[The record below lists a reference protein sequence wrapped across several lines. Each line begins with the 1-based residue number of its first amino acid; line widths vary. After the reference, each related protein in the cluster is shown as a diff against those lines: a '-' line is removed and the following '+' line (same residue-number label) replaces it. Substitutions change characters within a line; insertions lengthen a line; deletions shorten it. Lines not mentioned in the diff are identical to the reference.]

1 MSGPVSRLYS
11 AWEHV
16 VKRSLAHWRLLSSV
30 VLGVVLASAI
40 MAGTVVYFDALRELA
55 LKATLAKRPQTQMDI
70 LMKGERGPATRE
82 EYDRLAAAVTSAVD
96 EHVGWM
102 VRGRILAAKTPTMFL
117 TLPGEEGAAGGDNAR
132 SYFASMSDMLDHAEL
147 LPGGRPPSDQRLNA
161 DGEPLSLEAMI
172 PVEAA
177 SLFDVGVGDR
187 LAAVPP
193 WNDDTPWVTVV
204 ISGVFQ
210 RTDPDDAFWH
220 IEESVLNAATGPSFR
235 LVPFHV
241 SEKAFLEELGPVLRK
256 MDGIYTW
263 HLKVDFGRLSAQNA
277 RPALN
282 QLRSMHA
289 RLGQTMSGYQQTTYL
304 DDALQEYDR
313 RLFFNKLPMFVVLIL
328 IALVVLYYVVTLAS
342 LAVDER
348 RGEVALLR
356 SRGASSAQILAVFA
370 MEGATIAVLSIL
382 VAPLIAATTISAL
395 GFTPAFSDLTGGARL
410 DVSLSGGAY
419 LMSALG
425 GVLGFLALMVPA
437 VEASRIGVTRHR
449 QQAARPTS
457 QPPYQ
462 RYYVDVLLLLLSI
475 LLFRQLTEQG
485 SVVATNL
492 FGALATNQL
501 LLVLPGLVLLASA
514 MVLLRLF
521 PLMMS
526 VGSRVLSSRLPA
538 GLVMGIWQLARNPT
552 HYARLSLLLI
562 LTAGLGIF
570 ASSFGAT
577 LERSFQERV
586 LYATGSDIRVDGI
599 QPVFEPRQR
608 VPRGPYRR
616 DSSSAARVPTP
627 YPASRP
633 TLEEAFGQVPGVD
646 EASPVLK
653 TSGHVL
659 TKSFG
664 EQYVMFAMDGSTF
677 GDVAFLREDFS
688 DKPVDDV
695 LKSLAVAAPPGGILL
710 PDGSRTIAVMLKPD
724 RKHPSVRLSA
734 RVMDGKH
741 RYVTY
746 QMGTLESTGWEVYEA
761 SLTANT
767 SQPLQPDPPLT
778 LVSIRI
784 HDTGNYDGS
793 YNTSKLRAGSLLI
806 DEVWVTTKSDEA
818 KTIEGFDDVESWS
831 VLKTTPD
838 AVTDVLR
845 SSRVGYDGNS
855 GSALFSWSQGS
866 TLTTRGIFHGSSAP
880 IPALASRS
888 FVRSTGHSVGEEIE
902 VSVAGY
908 RILVRLDGTMNLFPT
923 MTGGD
928 ERFLVADLAS
938 LVRYANLGAIDREL
952 QPGAVWLSAMGGA
965 DRGTLLQSVADVD
978 THTSQLIRDRAFRM
992 ADSKVDPLVEAGWR
1006 ALLFVAFGAVLVLS
1020 CFGFL
1025 VHAYVS
1031 FRNRQMQFALLRT
1044 VGFSMRQLTAM
1055 VWLEQAL
1062 VIGVGMALGIWMG
1075 GRLGATIMPFLG
1087 HDDWGRRVLPPFV
1100 MQVDWGAL
1108 IVTYTAMVLVFAI
1121 ISLGI
1126 IWLIQRISLNR
1137 VMRLGEM

>member
-1 MSGPVSRLYS
+1 MAGPVSRLYS
-11 AWEHV
+11 AWEQV
-16 VKRSLAHWRLLSSV
+16 IKRSLAHWRLLSSV
-30 VLGVVLASAI
+30 ALGVVLASAI
-40 MAGTVVYFDALRELA
+40 MAGTVIYFEALRELA

-70 LMKGERGPATRE
+70 LLEGERGPAIRQ
-82 EYDRLAAAVTSAVD
+82 EYDRLAAAVTAAVD

-102 VRGRILAAKTPTMFL
+102 VRDRVLAAKTPTMFV
-117 TLPGEEGAAGGDNAR
+117 TPPGEEGSAGEDNAR
-132 SYFASMSDMLDHAEL
+132 SYVAFMQDLLDHAEL
-147 LPGGRPPSDQRLNA
+147 LTGGRPPSDEPVNA
-161 DGEPLSLEAMI
+161 VGEPLSLEAMI
-172 PVEAA
+172 PIEAA

-187 LAAVPP
+187 LSAVPS
-193 WNDDTPWVTVV
+193 WDDDTPWVTVE

-210 RTDPDDAFWH
+210 RTDPNDPFWH
-220 IEESVLNAATGPSFR
+220 IEETVLDTATGPSFR

-241 SEKAFLEELGPVLRK
+241 SEKAFLEVLGPALRK
-256 MDGIYTW
+256 MDGTYAW
-263 HLKVDFGRLSAQNA
+263 HLQVDRDRLSAENA
-277 RPALN
+277 APALL
-282 QLRSMHA
+282 QIRSMHA
-289 RLGQTMSGYQQTTYL
+289 RLSRTLSGYQQTTYL

-382 VAPLIAATTISAL
+382 VAPLIAATTISVL

-425 GVLGFLALMVPA
+425 GIFGFAALMVPA
-437 VEASRIGVTRHR
+437 VQASRIGVTQHR
-449 QQAARPTS
+449 QQAARPTR
-457 QPPYQ
+457 QPVFQ

-475 LLFRQLTEQG
+475 LLFRQLTERG
-485 SVVATNL
+485 SVVATDL
-492 FGALATNQL
+492 FGELATDQL
-501 LLVLPGLVLLASA
+501 LLALPGLVLVASA

-521 PLMMS
+521 PLMMNL
-526 VGSRVLSSRLPA
+526 GSKMLSARLPA
-538 GLVMGIWQLARNPT
+538 GPVMGMWQLARNPA

-586 LYATGSDIRVDGI
+586 LYATGSDIRVDGVH
-599 QPVFEPRQR
+599 PLFLPRERAPRRRWRQR
-608 VPRGPYRR
+608 DLPTPT
-616 DSSSAARVPTP
+616 ATP
-627 YPASRP
+627 YPVSRP
-633 TLEEAFGQVPGVD
+633 TLQEAYAEVSGIEGV
-646 EASPVLK
+646 SPILK
-653 TSGHVL
+653 TAGQVL
-659 TKSFG
+659 TKG
-664 EQYVMFAMDGSTF
+664 YGQQYEMFAMDGSTF
-677 GDVAFLREDFS
+677 GDVAYLREDFS
-688 DKPVDDV
+688 DEPVDDV
-695 LKSLAVAAPPGGILL
+695 LKSLAVAAPPGGIRL

-724 RKHPSVRLSA
+724 RTHPSVRLSA
-734 RVMDGKH
+734 RVMDRKH

-746 QMGTLESTGWEVYEA
+746 KMGMLESTGWEVYEA

-767 SQPLQPDPPLT
+767 PQPVQPDLPLT

-784 HDTGNYDGS
+784 HDVGDYGGTFSSN
-793 YNTSKLRAGSLLI
+793 KLEAGSVLI
-806 DEVWVTTKSDEA
+806 DEVWVTTESGDRM
-818 KTIEGFDDVESWS
+818 TIETFDDVEGWS

-838 AVTDVLR
+838 AVTDALG
-845 SSRVGYDGNS
+845 SSSAGYDGGS

-866 TLTTRGIFHGSSAP
+866 LLTARGMFHGSEAH
-880 IPALASRS
+880 IPAIASTS
-888 FVRSTGHSVGEEIE
+888 FVQSTGHRPGDKIE

-908 RILVRLDGTMNLFPT
+908 RIPVRLDGEIRLFPT

-938 LVRYANLGAIDREL
+938 LIRYANLGAVDREL
-952 QPGAVWLSAMGGA
+952 LPNGLWLSTQDTA
-965 DRGTLLQSVADVD
+965 DRAELLQMVARVD
-978 THTSQLIRDRAFRM
+978 TYTSQLIRDRASRM
-992 ADSKVDPLVEAGWR
+992 ADSKVDPLVQAGWR

-1031 FRNRQMQFALLRT
+1031 FRNRQHQFALLRT

-1062 VIGVGMALGIWMG
+1062 VIVVGMALGIWMG
-1075 GRLGATIMPFLG
+1075 ARLGATIMPFLG
-1087 HDDWGRRVLPPFV
+1087 HDDWGRQVMPPFV
-1100 MQVDWGAL
+1100 MEVDWGAL
-1108 IVTYTAMVLVFAI
+1108 IVTYGIMVLLFVLI
-1121 ISLGI
+1121 GLGI
-1126 IWLIQRISLNR
+1126 VWLIRRISLNR
-1137 VMRLGEM
+1137 IMRLGEM